1 MLAMGNQIPLAKYLF
16 CRLHQLGVRS
26 IHGVPSDFNLQALD
40 YIKPAGLRWVGNANE
55 LNAGYAA
62 DGYARVKGIST
73 LITGFGVGELSAI
86 NAIGGAYSEMAPVVH
101 IVGTPPRAAQN
112 GRLCV
117 HHSLGDGNC
126 RVFAEIYRKFTVAQ
140 ANLTDPATAPV
151 MIDKTL
157 RECIVQSRPVYIE
170 LPTDMVTVEVPEVN
184 LSQPIDLSI
193 PANERD
199 LEETVVTQI
208 LKKIYAAKQPFIVVD
223 GFAARY
229 GYSEEANELVRVTGF
244 PTSTTCFGKG
254 IVNETVPNF
263 HGVYAGGS
271 GCQEFSAWVQ
281 SCDLILRLGPLD
293 ADTNTYGFTTIP
305 DPSIAINFHGKFVE
319 IGGTDSGKSDHSLHV
334 KSLLRMLLDR
344 LDQSK
349 LLQYGIYPSLR
360 NPRKQ
365 RDSLLSPEACAM
377 VTQDT
382 FWQRIS
388 SFFQPGDIILTE
400 TGTAS
405 SGGGDF
411 VLPPDTTLINSSIW
425 LSIGYM
431 LGACAGGSLALRD
444 MVSENLRPN
453 GRTILFIGD
462 GSLQMTTQAIS
473 DMIRNRL
480 DVIIFVIN
488 NDGYTIERLIHGMTE
503 SYNDVQ
509 PWRYLEAPNYFG
521 APEDDPQYPVTTSRA
536 STWGELG
543 QIINDEK
550 FQQGSGFNM
559 VEIIMTREDGPDTLK
574 KLAAYMGKRNRSSNS

>member
-1 MLAMGNQIPLAKYLF
+1 MGNQIPLAKYLF
-16 CRLHQLGVRS
+16 CRLHQLRVRS

-101 IVGTPPRAAQN
+101 IVGTPPRVAQDR
-112 GRLCV
+112 GLCV

-126 RVFAEIYRKFTVAQ
+126 RVFAEIYQKFTVAQ
-140 ANLTDPATAPV
+140 ANLTNPATAPA

-170 LPTDMVTVEVPEVN
+170 LPTDMVTVEVPEIN

-193 PANERD
+193 PANEREF
-199 LEETVVTQI
+199 EETVVTQI
-208 LKKIYAAKQPFIVVD
+208 LNKIYAAKQPFIVID
-223 GFAARY
+223 GFAATY
-229 GYSEEANELVRVTGF
+229 GYSEEANELVRATGF
-244 PTSTTCFGKG
+244 PTSTTFFGKG
-254 IVNETVPNF
+254 IVDETVANF
-263 HGVYAGGS
+263 HGVYAGSS
-271 GCQEFSAWVQ
+271 GCQEFGAWVQ
-281 SCDLILRLGPLD
+281 SCDLVLRLGPLD

-305 DPSIAINFHGKFVE
+305 DPSIAINFHGNFVG
-319 IGGTDSGKSDHSLHV
+319 IGGTDSGKSNHIQTFAVRYL
-334 KSLLRMLLDR
+334 
-344 LDQSK
+344 SK
-349 LLQYGIYPSLR
+349 PEESTKAEG
-360 NPRKQ
+360 
-365 RDSLLSPEACAM
+365 LSIVAGSKWNGK
-377 VTQDT
+377 DT

-405 SGGGDF
+405 GGGGEF

-425 LSIGYM
+425 LSIGYT

-462 GSLQMTTQAIS
+462 GSLQMTAQAMS

-509 PWRYLEAPNYFG
+509 PWRYLEAPSYFG
-521 APEDDPQYPVTTSRA
+521 APKDDPQYPVTTSRA
-536 STWGELG
+536 SNWGELG

-559 VEIIMTREDGPDTLK
+559 VEIVMAREDGPDALK
-574 KLAAYMGKRNRSSNS
+574 KLAAYMSKRNGSSNS